1 GLLDSIIYQ
10 EAITMKIGLIAP
22 YPTLARLG
30 TKLQRHYPI
39 EVKEGDLKEG
49 AKKAINLQKEGV
61 KAIVSRGGTALLI
74 KSSPHIYIPVIEI
87 KVTGYDLLEA
97 LAKAGSLRD
106 KTAIIGF
113 SNVIT
118 GGRKIAESINL
129 DIQYFEIKN
138 ETEVNTCLQKVSA
151 LGITNIVGDHI
162 VVEKARAFKMNTILI
177 ESGEEAVI
185 GALREAENTIEA
197 VEKEARK
204 TERYKTILDSIHDG
218 IIVIDEDK
226 KITVLNK
233 KAENLLRVKEN
244 LVQGKHL
251 NFILKDLDVEKVW
264 KTGGKHT
271 GYVWKN
277 KGRELVLNIFPIK
290 VEEKVLGAVVN
301 ATPLKVLQDTEIKV
315 RKNLYRNGL
324 LARKNFT
331 CITQKSEVMREVVI
345 RAQKYARTN
354 LTILITGETGAGK
367 DIFAQSVHN
376 YSPFSDN
383 PFVAI
388 NCATLPESLLETE
401 LFGYEEGTFTGAK
414 KGGKP
419 GLFELAHKGTIFL
432 DEIVEMPL
440 SLQNRLLRV
449 IEEKRIRRVGGTKFI
464 PIEVRIIAAT
474 NKDLKKL
481 VEEGKFRKDLY
492 YRVNVLH
499 LNIPSLRDRKRDIIP
514 IFEET
519 ISSLCGDNLH
529 RIDFGKIRSEIGD
542 ILLNH
547 SWPGNIRELINF
559 AQRLFFISDGFDCGK
574 SKLRE
579 IAKSELG
586 EKHKL
591 MEEDNGIRRL
601 SNETLEE
608 IEEDILRRYAMKRRK
623 LGKNMSEIA
632 KELGI
637 SRTTLWKK
645 LKNVEV

>member
-1 GLLDSIIYQ
+1 
-10 EAITMKIGLIAP
+10 MKIGLVAP

-39 EVKEGDLKEG
+39 KVEEGDLKKG
-49 AKKAINLQKEGV
+49 LKKAINLQKEGI

-74 KSSPHIYIPVIEI
+74 KSSPYIYIPVIEI

-97 LAKAGSLRD
+97 LAKARSLKD
-106 KTAIIGF
+106 KIAIIGF

-118 GGRKIAESINL
+118 GGKKIAKSINL

-138 ETEVNTCLQKVSA
+138 EDEVNGCLQKVRT

-162 VVEKARAFKMNTILI
+162 VVEKARSFKINTILI

-185 GALREAENTIEA
+185 GALKEAENTIEA
-197 VEKEARK
+197 VKREARK
-204 TERYKTILDSIHDG
+204 TERYRTILDSIHEG
-218 IIVIDEDK
+218 IIVINEDK

-264 KTGGKHT
+264 KTGGKYT

-277 KGRELVLNIFPIK
+277 KGRELVVNIFPIK

-301 ATPLKVLQDTEIKV
+301 VTPLKILQDTEIKV
-315 RKNLYRNGL
+315 RKSLYKNGL
-324 LARKNFT
+324 IARANFT
-331 CITQKSEVMREVVI
+331 YITSKSEVMREVVT

-354 LTILITGETGAGK
+354 LTILITGETGTGK
-367 DIFAQSVHN
+367 DIFAQSIHN
-376 YSPFSDN
+376 YSSFKDN

-432 DEIVEMPL
+432 DEIAEMPL
-440 SLQNRLLRV
+440 PLQNRLLRV

-464 PIEVRIIAAT
+464 PVEVRIITAT
-474 NKDLKKL
+474 NKDLEKL

-499 LNIPSLRDRKRDIIP
+499 LDIPSLKDRKEDIIP

-529 RIDFGKIRSEIGD
+529 KINFERIESCLSD
-542 ILLNH
+542 ILLNY

-559 AQRLFFISDGFDCGK
+559 TQRLFFISDGLNCGK
-574 SKLRE
+574 NKLRE
-579 IAKSELG
+579 IARSELG

-608 IEEDILRRYAMKRRK
+608 IEEDILRRYAMEKRK
-623 LGKNMSEIA
+623 LGKSMSEIA
-632 KELGI
+632 RELGI

-645 LKNVEV
+645 LKNVRT